1 MTELLFYHLQNA
13 TLESVLPALL
23 EKSLGR
29 GWRVVVQTASE
40 ERAEALDGYLWT
52 YRDESFLPHV
62 TWRERDM
69 SGQPIV
75 IAVGEANP
83 NDATVRF
90 LVEGAVLPREAD
102 RYERIVVI
110 FDGDDEDAVA
120 QARMAWK
127 EGRARG
133 FEATYWQRDAR
144 GAWVRRDQ
152 GNQ

>member
-69 SGQPIV
+69 GDQPIV
-75 IAVGEANP
+75 IAVDEANP

-90 LVEGAVLPREAD
+90 LVERAVLPREAD

-120 QARMAWK
+120 QARTAWK
-127 EGRARG
+127 EGKARG

-144 GAWVRRDQ
+144 GAWVQRDQ
-152 GNQ
+152 GDR